1 MVILT
6 LNELKLIAKIRYI
19 KGYETMSK
27 RRLLRVL
34 NEFEYNFNRARIKKI
49 REKLKKLKDRFSKP
63 KMKEITTKLFEIE
76 KNENPSRLEKKEI
89 EQSPT
94 KLEEDLFRLSKKNQ
108 IVIKS
113 FLLFFFTGHK
123 NEWK

>member
-63 KMKEITTKLFEIE
+63 KMKEIRAKLFEIE

-113 FLLFFFTGHK
+113 FLLFFFIAYR

>member
-49 REKLKKLKDRFSKP
+49 REKLKS
-63 KMKEITTKLFEIE
+63 
-76 KNENPSRLEKKEI
+76 
-89 EQSPT
+89 
-94 KLEEDLFRLSKKNQ
+94 
-108 IVIKS
+108 
-113 FLLFFFTGHK
+113 
-123 NEWK
+123 

>member
-1 MVILT
+1 
-6 LNELKLIAKIRYI
+6 
-19 KGYETMSK
+19 
-27 RRLLRVL
+27 
-34 NEFEYNFNRARIKKI
+34 
-49 REKLKKLKDRFSKP
+49 
-63 KMKEITTKLFEIE
+63 MKEIRAKLFEIE
-76 KNENPSRLEKKEI
+76 KNENPSKLEKKEI

-113 FLLFFFTGHK
+113 FLLFFFSAYR

>member
-6 LNELKLIAKIRYI
+6 LNELKLIAKIRYM
-19 KGYETMSK
+19 KGYETVYK

-34 NEFEYNFNRARIKKI
+34 NESEQSFKSARIKKI

-76 KNENPSRLEKKEI
+76 KNENPSKLEKEEI
-89 EQSPT
+89 QQYLTE
-94 KLEEDLFRLSKKNQ
+94 LEEDHFRLNKKAQ
-108 IVIKS
+108 IVKTS

-123 NEWK
+123 NE

>member
-6 LNELKLIAKIRYI
+6 LNELKLIAKIRCI

-63 KMKEITTKLFEIE
+63 KMKEIRTKLFEIE